1 MDIENKPLDPEASLL
16 LIRQTIELAKRKVQ
30 ENGFHLLLWG
40 VLVVIAGLT
49 DFYHDL
55 KLNQQ
60 HGHLAWMVMPLIGVP
75 IAIVYEIRRSKT
87 VAHRNTVHQWYGY
100 IWLGY
105 GITLPLVIGYAM
117 QSAVSPTPAIL
128 AVTGFSI
135 FVSGIILQFR
145 PLVLGAVAIWAGALC
160 CLLVPSIWYS
170 LIVSVSVALGYLIPG
185 YLLHRSKN

>member
-1 MDIENKPLDPEASLL
+1 MEDKILDPEASLL

-40 VLVVIAGLT
+40 VLVVTAGLA

-55 KLNQQ
+55 KYNQQ
-60 HGHLAWMVMPLIGVP
+60 HAHLAWMIMPLVGVP
-75 IAIVYEIRRSKT
+75 IALVYEMRRSKAIT
-87 VAHRNTVHQWYGY
+87 NRNTIHQWYGY

-105 GITLPLVIGYAM
+105 GITLPLLIVYAL
-117 QSAVSPTPAIL
+117 QFGVSPTPIVL
-128 AVTGFSI
+128 SVTGFAI

-145 PLVLGAVAIWAGALC
+145 PLVLGAVVIWAGALC
-160 CLLVPSIWYS
+160 CLFVPSIWYT
-170 LIVSVSVALGYLIPG
+170 LIMSISIAMGYLIPG